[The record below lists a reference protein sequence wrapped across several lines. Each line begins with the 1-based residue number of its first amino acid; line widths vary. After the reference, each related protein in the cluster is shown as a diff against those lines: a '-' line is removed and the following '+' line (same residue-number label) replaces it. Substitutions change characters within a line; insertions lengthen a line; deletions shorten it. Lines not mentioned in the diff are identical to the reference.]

1 MTTTNII
8 LILAMLLT
16 ATALLWLGAY
26 EVGFAAAL
34 KRERALA
41 DRRVQGVLD
50 ELRRKQLLAPNLGAS
65 WPPQG
70 DQAPREEEGRL
81 MHQFTALHRDYLGTS
96 PCIEPVALAALLDKL
111 GALPRG
117 YGNAKN

>member
-8 LILAMLLT
+8 LLLTMLLT

-50 ELRRKQLLAPNLGAS
+50 ELRRKP
-65 WPPQG
+65 
-70 DQAPREEEGRL
+70 
-81 MHQFTALHRDYLGTS
+81 TARKATKLR
-96 PCIEPVALAALLDKL
+96 AKRRAA
-111 GALPRG
+111 
-117 YGNAKN
+117 